1 MTFKDMMFLILIVT
15 VLADL
20 LILVILGFKYPGYNH
35 FYNTISTLGTN
46 ESQANRRRVQ
56 TFCFIPHISKSRLI
70 SKK

>member
-46 ESQANRRRVQ
+46 ESQANRR
-56 TFCFIPHISKSRLI
+56 
-70 SKK
+70 